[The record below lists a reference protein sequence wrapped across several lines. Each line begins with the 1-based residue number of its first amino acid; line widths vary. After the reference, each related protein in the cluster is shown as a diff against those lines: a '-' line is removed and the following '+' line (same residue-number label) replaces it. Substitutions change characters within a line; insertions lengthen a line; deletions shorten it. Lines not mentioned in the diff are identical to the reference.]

1 MQGIMCPLWYNILK
15 KESVF
20 FEMSL
25 LTGNIICSAA
35 AEEVH
40 IFCCGKLP
48 EYKEGFSILSTKRDT
63 GLAFTVKSCGI
74 SSFVLN
80 NTLHFTTTN
89 FTITTYFDFRVN
101 AFVTTQQQTVRTPSG
116 AAQKRNDHFRG
127 MVKKSKTSVLRSCSI
142 LRL

>member
-1 MQGIMCPLWYNILK
+1 
-15 KESVF
+15 
-20 FEMSL
+20 MSL
-25 LTGNIICSAA
+25 LTGKITGIAA

-48 EYKEGFSILSTKRDT
+48 EYGEGFSVPCTKKDT
-63 GLAFTVKSCGI
+63 GLALTVSTSGI
-74 SSFVLN
+74 SSFILN
-80 NTLHFTTTN
+80 HTTLFTTTN

-116 AAQKRNDHFRG
+116 AAQKRNDHFRS
-127 MVKKSKTSVLRSCSI
+127 MVKRSKTSVLRSCTI